1 MGLKSRIWNA
11 LCSPGQQTIISCAAP
26 NQFVYQSKQP
36 DNICK
41 VVGDDVV
48 DYDKL
53 YSPQEKRPLGSR
65 IFDSVTKLA
74 GSRTAF
80 CLTLL
85 VLIAW
90 AIAGIVLGAPDNWQ
104 IFMQDGSSIQC
115 YISDTLLMR
124 QQHNQCN
131 ALLSFI
137 AQLRSRNATYKRLL
151 YNPDIHKNVDTA
163 EVHRM
168 AICDNVGDA
177 VKLPSE
183 NWFDVT
189 CNWVSD
195 AVGSLSAWAIYWGG
209 IFAWIGVGNDLQWS
223 DMWQLYINTAV
234 AVELTF
240 TSMFLQNTRRRHME
254 YLENCLK
261 SIMEA
266 DCDLEVILRQMVGD
280 NQLNPIITIPPHP
293 ISKAV
298 RSIDYYADVVGSGVG
313 VVISISVFAAWLGVG
328 NLMQWSS
335 NWWLIIGTY
344 TGLIGFLDGFVL
356 RNVYFRQ
363 DKQMDNQFD
372 VLIDADE
379 QIYQYLNLPLPT
391 KPLEEDRSIRTR
403 VSNWMGDMCSK
414 AAAVGFAVIV
424 IIALICVASG
434 MQWNE
439 TGQLLCN
446 TPTMIIEGFLLIV
459 LIQGHN
465 KSNIKR
471 RVILHDIFIRR
482 LKLLQYVECA
492 QNLDS
497 FTEKHNCIEEG
508 CEICKCKY
516 ANIQPKE
523 KDTPK
528 EKESSHNRTEV
539 LEDEGTLNEKNSLN
553 NEGTLNET
561 FPSNGNT
568 PPYNIVSRP

>member
-1 MGLKSRIWNA
+1 MGIKSRIWSA
-11 LCSPGQQTIISCAAP
+11 LCSPGQQTTISCSAP
-26 NQFVYQSKQP
+26 SQFVYQSKEP
-36 DNICK
+36 DNACK
-41 VVGDDVV
+41 VVGDEVV

-53 YSPQEKRPLGSR
+53 YSPQKKRPFGSR

-80 CLTLL
+80 CITLL

-90 AIAGIVLGAPDNWQ
+90 AIVGIVLGAPDNWQ

-124 QQHNQCN
+124 QQHNHCN

-151 YNPDIHKNVDTA
+151 YNPEIHENVDTA

-183 NWFDVT
+183 NWFDVA

-195 AVGSLSAWAIYWGG
+195 AVGSLTAWAIYWGG
-209 IFAWIGVGNDLQWS
+209 IFAWIGVGDYLQWS

-254 YLENCLK
+254 YLEKCLK
-261 SIMEA
+261 SIMES

-280 NQLNPIITIPPHP
+280 NQPNPIITIPPHP

-313 VVISISVFAAWLGVG
+313 VVISISVFAAWLAVG

-363 DKQMDNQFD
+363 DKQMDHQFD

-403 VSNWMGDMCSK
+403 VSNWMGNICSK

-424 IIALICVASG
+424 IIVLICVASG

-492 QNLDS
+492 QKFGVL
-497 FTEKHNCIEEG
+497 TEKHGCLGEG

-516 ANIQPKE
+516 EKIQPKE
-523 KDTPK
+523 KESPCDRK
-528 EKESSHNRTEV
+528 EVSEDDGTFIENSS
-539 LEDEGTLNEKNSLN
+539 LNED
-553 NEGTLNET
+553 GTLNET
-561 FPSNGNT
+561 FPSNGST
-568 PPYNIVSRP
+568 PPDNNVLRP